1 MYYGADI
8 SMPRLFLFVCAGPAS
23 GFLADAA
30 AVALYSVTLLCV
42 VLLCLALPY
51 NVMLHFVLPQCLA
64 PCYGLA
70 LCRSA
75 VCSCVAALYVPVPC
89 VLCPVSCVPVQYVA
103 VPYSW
108 KAVRSGSLQC
118 VWLLCH

>member
-42 VLLCLALPY
+42 VLLCLALQCHAA
-51 NVMLHFVLPQCLA
+51 LCLA
-64 PCYGLA
+64 AVSCTMLWNCSVSQRSMFLCPC
-70 LCRSA
+70 A
-75 VCSCVAALYVPVPC
+75 VCPVP
-89 VLCPVSCVPVQYVA
+89 CVPVQYVA
-103 VPYSW
+103 VPCSW